1 MLAVRSTLRDSGLAL
16 IGARLGVWLIP
27 VWRGEVL
34 SAFQARHDFSAAAL
48 EMLRAASRLEAV
60 RSDGDQE
67 VHELDDALRMVATAA
82 ADGPIG
88 ACFRSLVFGTAV
100 SLDVAVTALLQTLPQ
115 EQHLILRS
123 NIVPSGATAHVW
135 AAELAS
141 RLHPSG
147 CTVVQ
152 VTPASCAWNVLTGG
166 EMLAAHHPESFKPL
180 FPACSHIQ
188 APDHDD
194 DDDDS
199 DD

>member
-1 MLAVRSTLRDSGLAL
+1 M
-16 IGARLGVWLIP
+16 WLIP

-67 VHELDDALRMVATAA
+67 VHELDDALRMVASAA

-100 SLDVAVTALLQTLPQ
+100 SLSLDVAVTALLQTLPQ

-188 APDHDD
+188 APDDD
-194 DDDDS
+194 DDDGSND
-199 DD
+199 